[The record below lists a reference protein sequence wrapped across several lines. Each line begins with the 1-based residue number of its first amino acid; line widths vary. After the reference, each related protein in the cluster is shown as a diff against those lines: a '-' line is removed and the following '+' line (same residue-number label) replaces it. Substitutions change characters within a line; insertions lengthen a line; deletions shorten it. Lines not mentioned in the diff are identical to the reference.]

1 MENDQVEIAGTQ
13 EINYKNHRFS
23 GKSKYNTLTNFK
35 DDYFKNI
42 FYSNAI
48 DFAGGGYGIATVSAL
63 PLKDSKTVKLYSSEA
78 GKHLQKLKKAYREY
92 NPDKKSTVK
101 NLDKLTAK
109 YAFYNT
115 HLSYESTKIRQKQF
129 KALAKAMRKDNTP
142 YKVLVGDFNADQNTT
157 EWKTFKKNFN
167 ITNGKDG
174 IWRDTF
180 IGEDPTMNVNSIDN
194 IITSKNIS
202 ISNIHTIKSTA
213 SDHVP
218 LVADLTLK

>member
-1 MENDQVEIAGTQ
+1 
-13 EINYKNHRFS
+13 
-23 GKSKYNTLTNFK
+23 
-35 DDYFKNI
+35 
-42 FYSNAI
+42 
-48 DFAGGGYGIATVSAL
+48 
-63 PLKDSKTVKLYSSEA
+63 
-78 GKHLQKLKKAYREY
+78 
-92 NPDKKSTVK
+92 
-101 NLDKLTAK
+101 
-109 YAFYNT
+109 
-115 HLSYESTKIRQKQF
+115 
-129 KALAKAMRKDNTP
+129 MRKDNTP

-157 EWKTFKKNFN
+157 EWKTFKKKFN

-194 IITSKNIS
+194 IVTSKNIS